1 MVKNP
6 PANAIDRR
14 DVGLIPGSGRSPGE
28 GNANPVG
35 GRGPRS
41 VVWRQHVEL
50 WEEFPPSDAGAE
62 MPWPL
67 LCPELAHGPAG
78 SLSP

>member
-1 MVKNP
+1 MAP
-6 PANAIDRR
+6 I
-14 DVGLIPGSGRSPGE
+14 
-28 GNANPVG
+28 VG

-62 MPWPL
+62 MRQQQL
-67 LCPELAHGPAG
+67 TTRNVVNV
-78 SLSP
+78 SLTTFTKSNW